1 MKKTIAVILGLI
13 IFLSCDPPRYYNY
26 YIINNCNEVIDV
38 KIEACSLNCGETYAH
53 KYEILNIHINPNS
66 TQLVLSDSYFQPLS
80 ENMVEY
86 FFEDI
91 TITKGNKT
99 SKVNY
104 VNKDL
109 WEFKKTKKNHA
120 DSYLTVYPEDF
131 E

>member
-1 MKKTIAVILGLI
+1 LGLI

-38 KIEACSLNCGETYAH
+38 KIEVSQWGSP
-53 KYEILNIHINPNS
+53 EIKSIDLQINPI
-66 TQLVLSDSYFQPLS
+66 TTRLIHSDEWFQPLS
-80 ENMVEY
+80 DNMIEY
-86 FFEDI
+86 FFKRGI
-91 TITKGNKT
+91 LITKGNDT
-99 SKVNY
+99 SKINY